1 MDIFNLFEFIGG
13 ISLFLFGMNVMSKA
27 LEKRAGGKL
36 KKIVKK
42 MTSNKFVGLL
52 TGALVTAV
60 IQSSS
65 ATTVMTVGFVNS
77 GLMTLGQAIGV
88 IMGANIGTTVTSW
101 ILSLSGISSSN
112 FFVKLLK
119 PSSFAPLL
127 ALVGVILYMFFK
139 SDKKKDTGLILLGFA
154 TLMFGMETMS
164 SSVSGLRD
172 VDWFKNLFISFENN
186 PFLGVLMGLGVT
198 AIIQSSSASV
208 GILQAFA
215 LTGQISFGAAIPI
228 ILGQNIGTC
237 VTAII
242 SSVGANK
249 NSKRASLVHLLF
261 NVIGTLIAL
270 IIYIVIWKAI
280 NPLVLSEPASLMG
293 IALIHTAFNI
303 GCTLLLFPFSKLLER
318 LVCKIIPIKE
328 EQTLAEIDDRLLST
342 PSIALEQV
350 KEKVSEMCQEA
361 GVSLVSSV
369 SMFNE
374 GYSVDVIKK
383 AEDNTDHLEDVI
395 GSYLIK
401 LSKRALNDADS
412 RTANLYLKIIGDLE
426 RIADHSLNIAKVND
440 EMKEKNIALSE
451 KAMGELNV
459 CFDAL
464 KEIWNIT
471 SSSLID
477 DNYQEAKKVEPLEQ
491 VIDFLVKKIRNNHI
505 ERMRNEE
512 CSIEKGFVLADM
524 LTNIERMSDHCSNI
538 ASYII
543 DESNNNLK
551 SHENIIAYRKKEEFQ
566 DLFDDYYKRYNDLI
580 KAV

>member
-127 ALVGVILYMFFK
+127 ALVGVILHMFFK

-186 PFLGVLMGLGVT
+186 PFLGVLVGLGVT

-249 NSKRASLVHLLF
+249 NAKRASLVHLLF

-270 IIYIVIWKAI
+270 IAYVVIWKVI
-280 NPLVLSEPASLMG
+280 NPPVLSEPASLMG

-318 LVCKIIPIKE
+318 LVCKIIPTKE
-328 EQTLAEIDDRLLST
+328 EQALAEIDDRLLST

-350 KEKVSEMCQEA
+350 KGKVSEMCQEA
-361 GVSLVSSV
+361 GASLISSA

-440 EMKEKNIALSE
+440 EMEEKNITLSE

-464 KEIWNIT
+464 KEIWNVT
-471 SSSLID
+471 SFSLVN

-505 ERMRNEE
+505 ERMRNQE

-566 DLFDDYYKRYNDLI
+566 DLFDDYYKRYNDRI
-580 KAV
+580 ETV